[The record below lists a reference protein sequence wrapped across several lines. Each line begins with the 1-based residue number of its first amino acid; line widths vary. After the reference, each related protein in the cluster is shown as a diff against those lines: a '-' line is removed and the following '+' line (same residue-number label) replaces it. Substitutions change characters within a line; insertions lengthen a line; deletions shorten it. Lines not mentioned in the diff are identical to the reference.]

1 VIDIYFDEN
10 YGKLYEEIEN
20 GKSEVFEY
28 KTNYGHIRHMFIKR
42 EIPININDITWF
54 DLVTPYGYGGPIII
68 EVGKL
73 GKEVLINDFDKAFS
87 HYCQENRIV
96 SEFIRFHPVINNA
109 HDFKSIY
116 EVSNIRKT
124 VGTNL
129 VNFDDPFQSEFSK
142 SCRKDVR
149 RAIKDG
155 VSYKITHKP
164 SDIHI
169 NKFKEIYYSTMNRNE
184 ALAYYYFEDTYFN
197 QCAELFYENIILVEA
212 IYNQKTIAMGFYFI
226 YNRFIHAHLSGTLS
240 EFLHL
245 SPAYILKYAI
255 TEWGKKNGYSL
266 IHHGGGKSNSPEDSL
281 FLFKKK
287 FGKNTEFEFYVGK
300 KIWNEEIYNI
310 LCEKKRIDIETDFFP
325 AYRKEE

>member
-1 VIDIYFDEN
+1 
-10 YGKLYEEIEN
+10 
-20 GKSEVFEY
+20 
-28 KTNYGHIRHMFIKR
+28 M
-42 EIPININDITWF
+42 
-54 DLVTPYGYGGPIII
+54 
-68 EVGKL
+68 
-73 GKEVLINDFDKAFS
+73 
-87 HYCQENRIV
+87 
-96 SEFIRFHPVINNA
+96 
-109 HDFKSIY
+109 
-116 EVSNIRKT
+116 
-124 VGTNL
+124 
-129 VNFDDPFQSEFSK
+129 
-142 SCRKDVR
+142 
-149 RAIKDG
+149 
-155 VSYKITHKP
+155 
-164 SDIHI
+164 
-169 NKFKEIYYSTMNRNE
+169 
-184 ALAYYYFEDTYFN
+184 
-197 QCAELFYENIILVEA
+197 EA